1 MRKREQVSLQVNEAE
16 LERLHMLTEHEL
28 SRTRTAAREAER
40 GSESEKFLRAEARR
54 LERLRLKLRKA

>member
-1 MRKREQVSLQVNEAE
+1 VRRREQVVLQINEAE

-28 SRTRTAAREAER
+28 SRTRTAARAAEQ
-40 GSESEKFLRAEARR
+40 GSESERFLKAEARQ